1 MLCTY
6 YWIVS
11 YTVHVAAFCLVGVAF
26 FSRHGVLETRSL
38 DTFVN
43 IVRSLTAQYHSGRER
58 ERERQRQ
65 THTDR
70 RRDTHSVECRQFF
83 NQLIT
88 VTCQTVDLQQHR
100 INIPLTHSL
109 IIIHSSFTMPKQHI
123 TWN

>member
-58 ERERQRQ
+58 EREAETDTHRQ
-65 THTDR
+65 TQR
-70 RRDTHSVECRQFF
+70 HSQR
-83 NQLIT
+83 
-88 VTCQTVDLQQHR
+88 
-100 INIPLTHSL
+100 
-109 IIIHSSFTMPKQHI
+109 
-123 TWN
+123 